1 MQKVRERRSERK
13 VARDAKKEKEI
24 ESDTLMREINLRL
37 LQSDNGYYINPI
49 VKVMKVTIV
58 VGKESKMKKKK
69 SRARRGSKNCRI

>member
-13 VARDAKKEKEI
+13 VARDAKKEKKI
-24 ESDTLMREINLRL
+24 EGDTLMREINLRL

-58 VGKESKMKKKK
+58 VGKESKKKKKK